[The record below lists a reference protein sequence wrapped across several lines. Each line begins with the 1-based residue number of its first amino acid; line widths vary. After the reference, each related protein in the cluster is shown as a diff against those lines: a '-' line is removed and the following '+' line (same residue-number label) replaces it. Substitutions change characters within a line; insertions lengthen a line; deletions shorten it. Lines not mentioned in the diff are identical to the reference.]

1 MSLTPRAPC
10 VQESPYPG
18 TDKRLFNTGPE
29 GAALCCAKLPPLN
42 SDSAFLSGLSAG
54 EAAERLQRFGRNE
67 PPGEAAVTWMK
78 VALGWATPTTVVV
91 WLAICVVFLEAS
103 SARGNSSSFW
113 ADTVILLTLQCVN
126 MAVGYREERTTGAAI
141 KPLHSTLRPE
151 ALVRRDGAVT
161 SIDAAFVVPG
171 DRVSLRAGAAVP
183 ADCVLQQGDVL
194 HVDASNLTGESAP
207 VELRPGLTARMGTT
221 VLRGYAEGVVTATGG
236 ATSWGRTAAMLA
248 QRVAPSRLAGVL
260 GRIALVLTVG
270 SVLTGCI
277 VFFRL
282 VSCADQE
289 ARALAF
295 SVVLACASI
304 PIAMRVV
311 CQTTLVLGARR
322 LASAGGMAIRLGALE
337 QLAGMDM
344 LLLDKTGTLTLAQL
358 QLAAQVPV
366 FVAGVSAS
374 DVMTAAALAT
384 RWWEPPVDA
393 VDALILGAVDARRL
407 DDYRHVKYSPFDP
420 NTGIAQTQLRRK
432 DGSTFRVAKGAPHA
446 VLAMATNGPAI
457 HQDLDALVTESAQR
471 GVRCVAVASCTTGDD
486 WLLLGVLTFTD
497 PLRPDASSMVARAS
511 SLGIELRVVTGDHA
525 AVAHD
530 TLRRLRLGGTV
541 VGPELLPRAD
551 DVDAAVLAR
560 AGRQYGSMAVAARC
574 FANMAPEHKVLLVE
588 AFKQSGYTVG
598 FAGDGANDAAAIRRA
613 DCGIAVSGATQAAR
627 GAAGLVFTA
636 PGLLPVLYAVLVA
649 RQVFARLRGYAV
661 YRVAAS
667 VQLMG
672 FTALAVFACHPSD
685 YNAAW
690 PQFFSMPVAALC
702 AVTLM
707 TDTTILAIA
716 YDDLP
721 ASAQP
726 ERWRLLPL
734 CVVGCV
740 LGVVAAGSTGLLLAW
755 GLQAA
760 HDKGPL
766 AGMLSGRPDIYPRL
780 QTAVFLKLALSNI
793 LTVFAARTRSYCWT
807 RPPAP
812 ALWCTAFVAACMYS
826 VMATN
831 WPEADGMAPIGGGLA
846 LLIWLFA
853 LLTFAVQDTIKVLT
867 FIVLAEF
874 GHADSAVDV
883 PDAAMEVLRKE
894 GVTKLSDRRGEE
906 AGKQAPAYDEEGGGI
921 PMNDSLPAR
930 PGFAQAPYAGSSSD
944 EAEDLGSA
952 SPALGGAAVPTPA
965 ASPPAA
971 STVRHR
977 RHRGGARDGFEAVL
991 GVSDARGVIVEG
1003 APWLRGFET
1012 VMHEDYRTL
1021 VSVFDWPAL
1030 LRGAMPGHGGPARAL
1045 DVGVGV
1051 GSFTAALARSGGLG
1065 DTSFV
1070 TDLMDPSEYALRV
1083 SAQRLAD
1090 PFTAGV
1096 AIQGRAQGL
1105 DAARGTYDIAWAVH
1119 SLYTLTKPD
1128 LRAAL
1133 LRLVAAVRPGGV
1145 LAIVQGA
1152 RDGHMCRLHSRILH
1166 HCRDSATVSSRTAAA
1181 QAPHLVAAEDIE
1193 AELRAA
1199 GMRFRVAEF
1208 GHTTAIPAADTDLLE
1223 AYLQGCALSG
1233 GGTVAPSL
1241 KEMQQSRLVG
1251 QYLRSQRDF
1260 QKTTYHFSQRVKILL
1275 VLV

>member
-1 MSLTPRAPC
+1 M
-10 VQESPYPG
+10 
-18 TDKRLFNTGPE
+18 
-29 GAALCCAKLPPLN
+29 
-42 SDSAFLSGLSAG
+42 
-54 EAAERLQRFGRNE
+54 
-67 PPGEAAVTWMK
+67 TWTK

-91 WLAICVVFLEAS
+91 WLAICVVGLEAS
-103 SARGNSSSFW
+103 SGRKDSASFW
-113 ADTVILLTLQCVN
+113 ADTLILLTLQCVN

-141 KPLHSTLRPE
+141 QPLHSSLRPE

-161 SIDAAFVVPG
+161 CIDAAFVVPG

-194 HVDASNLTGESAP
+194 HVDASTLTGESAP

-270 SVLTGCI
+270 SLLMGCI

-282 VSCADQE
+282 VSGADDE
-289 ARALAF
+289 SRALAF
-295 SVVLACASI
+295 AVVLACASI

-393 VDALILGAVDARRL
+393 VDALVLGAVDARRL
-407 DDYRHVKYSPFDP
+407 DDYRHVKYTPFDP

-457 HQDLDALVTESAQR
+457 QQDLDALVTESAQR
-471 GVRCVAVASCTTGDD
+471 GVRCVAVASCTTADD

-560 AGRQYGSMAVAARC
+560 AGRQYGSMAVSARC

-667 VQLMG
+667 VQLLG
-672 FTALAVFACHPSD
+672 FTALAVFSCHPSD
-685 YNAAW
+685 YNTAW

-707 TDTTILAIA
+707 TDVTILAIA

-734 CVVGCV
+734 CVVGIV
-740 LGVVAAGSTGLLLAW
+740 LGVVAAGTTGLLLAW
-755 GLQAA
+755 GLQAVQ
-760 HDKGPL
+760 DKGPL
-766 AGMLSGRPDIYPRL
+766 AGMLSGRADIYPRL

-812 ALWCTAFVAACMYS
+812 ALWCTASVAACLYS

-831 WPEADGMAPIGGGLA
+831 WPATDGMAPIGGGLA

-853 LLTFAVQDTIKVLT
+853 LLTFTVQDTAKVLT

-894 GVTKLSDRRGEE
+894 GVTQLTDRRGEDT
-906 AGKQAPAYDEEGGGI
+906 GGRQAPPYDEEGGI
-921 PMNDSLPAR
+921 PMADSLPGR
-930 PGFAQAPYAGSSSD
+930 GFTQAPYGGSSSD
-944 EAEDLGSA
+944 EAEDLGVA
-952 SPALGGAAVPTPA
+952 SPALGGPAPPPPA

-971 STVRHR
+971 SMVRHR

-991 GVSDARGVIVEG
+991 AVTEARGVIVEG

-1030 LRGAMPGHGGPARAL
+1030 LRGAMPSRGGPARAL
-1045 DVGVGV
+1045 DVGVGC
-1051 GSFTAALARSGGLG
+1051 GSFTAALARAGGLG
-1065 DTSFV
+1065 DTAFV

-1105 DAARGTYDIAWAVH
+1105 DAARGTYDLAWAVH
-1119 SLYTLTKPD
+1119 SLYTLSKPD

-1133 LRLVAAVRPGGV
+1133 LRLVAAIRPGGV
-1145 LAIVQGA
+1145 LTIVQGA

-1166 HCRDSATVSSRTAAA
+1166 HCRESPSASSRSAAA
-1181 QAPHLVAAEDIE
+1181 KAPHLVAAEDIE
-1193 AELRAA
+1193 SELRAA

-1208 GHTTAIPAADTDLLE
+1208 GHTTTIPAANTDLLE

-1241 KEMQQSRLVG
+1241 KEMQQSRAVG

-1260 QKTTYHFSQRVKILL
+1260 QRTTYHFSQRVKILL
-1275 VLV
+1275 VHV